1 MSKYIM
7 TREEVINIL
16 QNIDP
21 QCQKDCPISRDDCAK
36 QVNRCLVS
44 EALEYAVDFLSADAV
59 EVVRCENCV
68 NSVCI
73 PRNIGEDWFCDIKYN
88 EWGEPWATSPEG
100 FCDCGERKETN
111 E

>member
-1 MSKYIM
+1 M

-44 EALEYAVDFLSADAV
+44 DALEYASDFLSADVV
-59 EVVRCENCV
+59 EVVRCKDCKHWQTENKP
-68 NSVCI
+68 NSKSDYRLCEYYRGYKA
-73 PRNIGEDWFCDIKYN
+73 PD
-88 EWGEPWATSPEG
+88 G
-100 FCDCGERKETN
+100 FCDLGERRDNDE
-111 E
+111 

>member
-7 TREEVINIL
+7 TQEEVINIL

-44 EALEYAVDFLSADAV
+44 DALEYAADFLSADVV
-59 EVVRCENCV
+59 EVKHGEWIDYDDDYGSLMCSICEKDAPNDIPWDFCPNCGADM
-68 NSVCI
+68 
-73 PRNIGEDWFCDIKYN
+73 RGETK
-88 EWGEPWATSPEG
+88 
-100 FCDCGERKETN
+100 
-111 E
+111 

>member
-1 MSKYIM
+1 M

-44 EALEYAVDFLSADAV
+44 DALEYASDFLSADVV
-59 EVVRCENCV
+59 EVVRCKNCKKF
-68 NSVCI
+68 
-73 PRNIGEDWFCDIKYN
+73 RNNLCRKFMVSTELTDYCSY
-88 EWGEPWATSPEG
+88 
-100 FCDCGERKETN
+100 GERKET